1 MKFSHQLQ
9 FNIVP
14 EWADYYLAYSN
25 LKKII
30 YQAEKDLVAARA
42 PSRSDTESGLGV
54 PDERTGL
61 LTSSKFTQAKAKANS
76 VFLPALDKEL
86 EKIVTF
92 YYKKERELY
101 AEVEALASD
110 VEFVENFDPT
120 IPARFVGPNA
130 TGNGKALSGGSV
142 RKGRT
147 RQNSRA
153 SRTSRRS
160 ISGRSGSWRY
170 DEAVA
175 IAAAAAATS
184 DPTQTSDSIPGP
196 SSSSGN
202 HPGSSSEITAAEV
215 PTTPTTPTTPRA
227 NQTDDDDDYDDD
239 DDDNKSLWFEPEME
253 HERMRYRHN
262 CIEMFVNLSELQ
274 AYAKLNCTG
283 FSKILKKYDKIS
295 ENSVKKVYMNQV
307 VLQAYPFK
315 QETTT
320 KLQEQ
325 IDRVIGIYAR
335 IFTNNDQEVAKRS
348 LRMHLKEHMVWERN
362 TIWRDMI
369 GIERK
374 SQAVGV
380 RPSSDLKKDPITI
393 NTPCGSFELP
403 EFLTSNVLVMT
414 FCCIVFAVLLQV
426 QIYDDPALQNCL
438 AILIF
443 ASLLWATEAM
453 PLFVTSLLV
462 PLLVVM
468 LRVMKADDKDH
479 TRLDSNA
486 AAKKIFSLMF
496 SPVIMLLLGGFA
508 LAAAMS
514 KFHIAKAMATV
525 VLSKAGT
532 RPSAVLLANMLVAT
546 VASMWISNVAAPV
559 LCFSLI
565 QPILRTLPPGSSF
578 GKCLILGIALAS
590 NVGGMASPI
599 SSPQNIIA
607 IGYMDPPPS
616 WLEWFFVALPIC
628 LVCDLAAWALL
639 LWVYRPSSN
648 TPTISTIRS
657 TKDPFTKTQVF
668 VCVVTLI
675 TILLWCFERR
685 LEWLF
690 GEMGLIAIIPL
701 LAFFGTGILTK
712 EDFNNF
718 LWTVIILAMGGIALG
733 KAVDSSGLLHT
744 IAVSVQGYV
753 NGMTAFEV
761 CCVFAGLVLVIATFI
776 SHTVGALIILPIV
789 AQVGATLPDPHQRLL
804 VMAGALM
811 CSGAMGLPVSGFP
824 NMNAIMMEDEM
835 GQQYLNTGDFLKVGV
850 PSSVVACIAIVTLGY
865 ALMSVLGW

>member
-9 FNIVP
+9 FNVVP
-14 EWADYYLAYSN
+14 EWVDYYLAYDN

-30 YQAEKDLVAARA
+30 YQVEKDLVAAGA
-42 PSRSDTESGLGV
+42 HTDPESGQAS
-54 PDERTGL
+54 PYHHEPNESSGL
-61 LTSSKFTQAKAKANS
+61 LTTSARAQARAKANNM
-76 VFLPALDKEL
+76 FLPALDKEL
-86 EKIVTF
+86 EKIMSF
-92 YYKKERELY
+92 YFKKERELY
-101 AEVEALASD
+101 AEVDALASD
-110 VEFVENFDPT
+110 IEFVENFDTSIPT
-120 IPARFVGPNA
+120 RHASSGTKAPN
-130 TGNGKALSGGSV
+130 SGSV
-142 RKGRT
+142 RKQRT
-147 RQNSRA
+147 RNNSRA
-153 SRTSRRS
+153 SRHSTLA
-160 ISGRSGSWRY
+160 RSGSWRY
-170 DEAVA
+170 DEALA
-175 IAAAAAATS
+175 LANAAALKTAS
-184 DPTQTSDSIPGP
+184 DVSQDVDHVPNP
-196 SSSSGN
+196 SSSSTVA
-202 HPGSSSEITAAEV
+202 PGHGAGSPSQHSTSMATEV
-215 PTTPTTPTTPRA
+215 EPDTHR
-227 NQTDDDDDYDDD
+227 DDDDEDDED
-239 DDDNKSLWFEPEME
+239 DAKSMWFDPEME
-253 HERMRYRHN
+253 HEKMRFRHN

-295 ENSVKKVYMNQV
+295 ENSTKKVYMNQV

-315 QETTT
+315 QETTV

-325 IDRVIGIYAR
+325 IDRVRDIYAK
-335 IFTNNDQEVAKRS
+335 IFTNGDTEVAKRS
-348 LRMHLKEHMVWERN
+348 LKMHLKEHMVWERN

-380 RPSSDLKKDPITI
+380 RPSSALKTGPTII
-393 NTPCGSFELP
+393 NTPFGSIQLP
-403 EFLTSNVLVMT
+403 EWLTRNVWTLL
-414 FCCIVFAVLLQV
+414 FCCVVFAVLLHIELFEGPEQ
-426 QIYDDPALQNCL
+426 QNCF
-438 AILIF
+438 AILVF
-443 ASLLWATEAM
+443 ASLLWATESL

-468 LRVMKADDKDH
+468 LRVMRADDEDH
-479 TRLDSNA
+479 TRLDSHA

-508 LAAAMS
+508 VAAAMS

-578 GKCLILGIALAS
+578 AKCLILGIALAS

-607 IGYMDPPPS
+607 IEYMRPAPS
-616 WLEWFFVALPIC
+616 WLEWFTVALPIC
-628 LVCDLAAWALL
+628 LVCDLAIWATL
-639 LWVYRPSSN
+639 LWIYQPSHN

-657 TKDPFTKTQVF
+657 TKDPITGTQVF
-668 VCVVTLI
+668 VCAVTVI
-675 TILLWCFERR
+675 TIILWCFEHQ

-690 GEMGLIAIIPL
+690 GDMGLIAIIPL

-733 KAVDSSGLLHT
+733 KAVESSGLLHM
-744 IAVSVQGYV
+744 IAEAVQDYVEGYSLWV
-753 NGMTAFEV
+753 VLVIFS
-761 CCVFAGLVLVIATFI
+761 GLTLVIATFI
-776 SHTVGALIILPIV
+776 SHTVAALIILPIV
-789 AQVGATLPDPHQRLL
+789 AQIGATLPDPHPRIL
-804 VMAGALM
+804 VMGAGLI
-811 CSGAMGLPVSGFP
+811 CSAAMGLP
-824 NMNAIMMEDEM
+824 EDEL
-835 GQQYLNTGDFLKVGV
+835 GSPYLSTLDFLKSGV
-850 PSSVVACIAIVTLGY
+850 PLSIVATGLVVTLGY
-865 ALMSVLGW
+865 GIMIALGF